1 MSPCS
6 PGQRWG
12 LCSLRC
18 CEQCVDLIRP
28 LSPPAACSPCS
39 LSSSRRESDL
49 LTPFLGL
56 TSGPSLAWCC
66 RTRECRALSLCLCVA
81 QPPVW
86 LSVLTVLLLPNA
98 LCAWLALLLPENCS
112 GALFTQPPG
121 SHNRTSDFSCS
132 LSLRAALTHLVA
144 ESSPALEG
152 DANAT
157 FDTVLCLLL
166 RLLALPLCSRHHHGV
181 QCSSLQ
187 TTLAVDVSSSSSS
200 SSSSRRASLSLR
212 TGLPGPSTVGS
223 LTSGQGLLEDGVRTM
238 ISSCAFS

>member
-1 MSPCS
+1 MF
-6 PGQRWG
+6 
-12 LCSLRC
+12 SLQPVIFQER
-18 CEQCVDLIRP
+18 IRP
-28 LSPPAACSPCS
+28 AHSVPRTHFRAFP
-39 LSSSRRESDL
+39 
-49 LTPFLGL
+49 GL
-56 TSGPSLAWCC
+56 
-66 RTRECRALSLCLCVA
+66 
-81 QPPVW
+81 
-86 LSVLTVLLLPNA
+86 VLQDP
-98 LCAWLALLLPENCS
+98 
-112 GALFTQPPG
+112 
-121 SHNRTSDFSCS
+121 CS